1 MKSNRTSVIYTF
13 NAALMALYP
22 VLDIYNFGNLPIGV
36 GSVLLLLSGLVSLL
50 STKPNLNNK
59 QTTVWITSLIVIS
72 FFTYVMQST
81 EGWFSTSLFW
91 HNLIVIIYILF
102 IVISSGSRIDIQ
114 KFFQVG
120 VIIAVIASVI
130 CIYQRFM
137 QLATGS
143 FETIYIPGLSLSEEM
158 EAKVTTLTRPA
169 AFFTE
174 PAHFSIY
181 VIPMLYYALMSNK
194 PVIAIIIAAGALAS
208 GSTTGFLLL
217 GLLLVAFLFGRGS
230 QKRKAIYTVLFAF
243 AALLIIRYAPSVILD
258 NVDKFNEADASE
270 NTRLLGGVIFWRFF
284 SATDVIFGIGLNQL
298 ENFAM
303 SFSLYAKNYSGA
315 LIYTIT
321 CYGILGLGATIWFI
335 VYLFKKPYANIIS
348 IIIFLGVF
356 CTDQILFNRNLVFL
370 LVFAECMRQLN
381 VQQKMNSL
389 SLPA

>member
-1 MKSNRTSVIYTF
+1 MKSNRTSVIYTV

-59 QTTVWITSLIVIS
+59 KTTVWITSLIVIS
-72 FFTYVMQST
+72 FFTYMMQGT

-102 IVISSGSRIDIQ
+102 IVVSSGSRIDIQ

-120 VIIAVIASVI
+120 VIIAVIASLI

-143 FETIYIPGLSLSEEM
+143 FGTFYIPGLSLSEEM

-181 VIPMLYYALMSNK
+181 VIPMLYYALKSNK
-194 PVIAIIIAAGALAS
+194 PVIAIIIASGALAS

-230 QKRKAIYTVLFAF
+230 KKRKAIYTVLFAF

-315 LIYTIT
+315 LIYAFT
-321 CYGILGLGATIWFI
+321 CYGLLGLGATIWFI
-335 VYLFKKPYANIIS
+335 VSLFRKPNANIIS

-370 LVFAECMRQLN
+370 LVFVECMRQLN
-381 VQQKMNSL
+381 VHQKLKS
-389 SLPA
+389 SS